1 METRYTAENWPSEKW
16 PNFSFKEMA
25 CQHSGICNISD
36 DLMDKL
42 QELRIAVGF
51 GLIVSSGYRDVTHPI
66 EAAKV
71 ASGKAPKGG
80 AHASGKA
87 CDLAVDREKAYIVLR
102 EAMRI
107 GFTGIGVAQSGDGR
121 FLHLDCIEE
130 EDGFHVP
137 RPTLWSY

>member
-1 METRYTAENWPSEKW
+1 MK
-16 PNFSFKEMA
+16 
-25 CQHSGICNISD
+25 CQHSGICNIKPE
-36 DLMDKL
+36 LMDML
-42 QELRIAVGF
+42 QQLRNAVGF
-51 GLIVSSGYRDVTHPI
+51 GLVVSSGYRDVTHPI

-71 ASGKAPKGG
+71 ESGKSPKGG

-87 CDLAVDREKAYIVLR
+87 CDLAVDREKAYLVLR

-121 FLHLDCIEE
+121 FLHLDCITD
-130 EDGFHVP
+130 EDDFHVP